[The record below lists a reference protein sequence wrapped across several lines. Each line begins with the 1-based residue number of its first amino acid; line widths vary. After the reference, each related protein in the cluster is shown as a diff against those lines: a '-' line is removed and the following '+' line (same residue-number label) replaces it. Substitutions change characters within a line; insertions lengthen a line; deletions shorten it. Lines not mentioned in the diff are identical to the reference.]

1 MPFYRDI
8 TAPSA
13 ATEYLNRFSG
23 DHTPAYPARCWFHRP
38 PHTARVRHINPSTA
52 HPILSV
58 LGSSPHAENRLPP
71 QWSREAVLGRHTA
84 YLRSPLRLS
93 HPLMQAVFRGQRRL
107 NLQDSN
113 LRSLP
118 LPVKR
123 RSPPRPR
130 FRMPPSIPGCQL
142 RGLWSTSVYC
152 PHRALFAAWVV
163 RPPGPDLW
171 TGFQP
176 CGISRRYCR
185 HGRGRIRRG
194 KRSMEYASILGR
206 MCTCLL
212 HIFFASF
219 FIIPQYLVFV
229 NQIIDFYINILCF

>member
-23 DHTPAYPARCWFHRP
+23 DYTPAYPARCWCHRP

-107 NLQDSN
+107 NPQDSN

-130 FRMPPSIPGCQL
+130 FRMPPSF
-142 RGLWSTSVYC
+142 RGVSSVAFGAHLSIARIGRC
-152 PHRALFAAWVV
+152 LPHGWCDHPARI
-163 RPPGPDLW
+163 
-171 TGFQP
+171 
-176 CGISRRYCR
+176 CG
-185 HGRGRIRRG
+185 
-194 KRSMEYASILGR
+194 
-206 MCTCLL
+206 
-212 HIFFASF
+212 
-219 FIIPQYLVFV
+219 LVFSRAAYLAV
-229 NQIIDFYINILCF
+229 IAATDAGG